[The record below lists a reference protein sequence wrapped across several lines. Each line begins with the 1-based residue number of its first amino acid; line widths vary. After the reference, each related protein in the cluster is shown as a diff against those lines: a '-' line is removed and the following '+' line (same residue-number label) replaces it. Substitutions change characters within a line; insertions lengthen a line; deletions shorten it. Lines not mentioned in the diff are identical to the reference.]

1 MENENKGNGLQL
13 PVGEAPE
20 PEISNAVPTK
30 RRARARKDKAGL
42 HATKHGILARPL
54 LEALARRGENIRQ
67 LRVIE
72 RMLREKLQRDGILAE
87 LLFDRAWSS
96 FLRCVLIARTEA
108 RVLTSQGPPSDLSF
122 IPNLP
127 KLPKSDFSF
136 DDISV
141 LRLQQIALIQRYDA
155 HFSRDFHRTVGLLMG
170 MRHGGN
176 AGLTK
181 QLEKSYGKDK
191 EDLSEE

>member
-13 PVGEAPE
+13 PVGEALE
-20 PEISNAVPTK
+20 PEISTAESGASPRSDAHV
-30 RRARARKDKAGL
+30 
-42 HATKHGILARPL
+42 HAKTRLDYTPLSTEYYAKPL

-72 RMLREKLQRDGILAE
+72 RMLREKLQIDGILAE
-87 LLFDRAWSS
+87 LLFDHAWSS

-108 RVLTSQGPPSDLSF
+108 RALTSQGPPSDLSF

-136 DDISV
+136 DDISA
-141 LRLQQIALIQRYDA
+141 LRLQQLP
-155 HFSRDFHRTVGLLMG
+155 LL
-170 MRHGGN
+170 
-176 AGLTK
+176 
-181 QLEKSYGKDK
+181 
-191 EDLSEE
+191 